1 MSTSRRTWWIVGGVA
16 AVLLLVVLYLVNRT
30 EAIEVEVATVER
42 GRVERTATNT
52 RAGTVEAHRRAKL
65 SPEVGGRAVSI
76 PYREGDRVE
85 AGAVVLE
92 LDAALE
98 KGEIELRKRQLSAAA
113 AEAQRACLAAERAER
128 EVTRNRQL
136 AADELVAEDVLDRLE
151 SAAREADAACAAAR
165 ASRDSAEAAI
175 RVAREAAAKKTLV
188 APFAAIVADVSV
200 EVGEFTTPS
209 PPAVPVPPVLDLYD
223 PASIYVSL
231 PMDEVDAASLRTG
244 LPARVTVDSYSG
256 RTFPGTVAR
265 VAPYV
270 LDVEAQNR
278 TVEID
283 VELDDAEFASKL
295 LPGTSADVEVILES
309 RDDALRIPTA
319 ALLTGDKAL
328 VVEGETLVERE
339 LEIGLRNWDFVE
351 ARSGLSEGERV
362 VTSLDREEVRAGAK
376 VTVAAPHER

>member
-16 AVLLLVVLYLVNRT
+16 AVLLLIVLYLVDRT
-30 EAIEVEVATVER
+30 EAIEVEVAAVER

-52 RAGTVEAHRRAKL
+52 RAGTIEAHRRAKL

-98 KGEIELRKRQLSAAA
+98 KEEIALRRRQLASAS
-113 AEAQRACLAAERAER
+113 AEAERACLAADRAER
-128 EVTRNRQL
+128 EVTRNRRL
-136 AADELVAEDVLDRLE
+136 AADELVAEDVLDGLE
-151 SAAREADAACAAAR
+151 SAAREAEAACAAAR

-175 RVAREAAAKKTLV
+175 RVARESAAKKTLV
-188 APFAAIVADVSV
+188 APFSAVVADVSV

-209 PPAVPVPPVLDLYD
+209 PPAVPVPPVIDLYD

-231 PMDEVDAASLRTG
+231 PMDEVDSASLRTG
-244 LPARVTVDSYSG
+244 LPARVTIDSYPG
-256 RTFPGTVAR
+256 RAFPGAVAR

-283 VELDDAEFASKL
+283 VELDDAAFASTL
-295 LPGTSADVEVILES
+295 LPGTSADVEVILEA